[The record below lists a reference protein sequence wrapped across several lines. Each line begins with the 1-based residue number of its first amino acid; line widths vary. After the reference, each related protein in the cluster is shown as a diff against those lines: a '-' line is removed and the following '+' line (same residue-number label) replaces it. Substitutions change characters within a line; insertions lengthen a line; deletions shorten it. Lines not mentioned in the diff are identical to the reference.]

1 MIGALVL
8 GKEEK
13 QTTQANNETEICRVV
28 AEPLKVVAAIDD
40 SATRNLNNLE
50 TSPQST
56 EIFAY
61 RF

>member
-1 MIGALVL
+1 M

-13 QTTQANNETEICRVV
+13 QTTQENNETEICRVV

-40 SATRNLNNLE
+40 SATRNLHNLE
-50 TSPQST
+50 ASPQST